1 MLGALTRGRRRAL
14 GAAVLGALAWMGGAG
29 CDRASKPVASAPAAP
44 TSSAAAVVVPPPA
57 TVAEPER
64 PAPDTAAGAAA
75 PPPPNPILPDC
86 VDDPA
91 GGEPECVWKRFALA
105 IQAKDAEL
113 KLTKDAEGCPDASF
127 ARDLD
132 RLARGAPGLLRKSS
146 WISLMGA
153 HCAAELDHC
162 ELVGTLVWRGSV
174 FELRVNH
181 EGVGR
186 AWQGDESTR
195 FVTPGAGGSCAD

>member
-1 MLGALTRGRRRAL
+1 MLRAPTKGRRQAL
-14 GAAVLGALAWMGGAG
+14 GVVVLGALSWMGGPG
-29 CDRASKPVASAPAAP
+29 CGPASMPVPSAPSSPP
-44 TSSAAAVVVPPPA
+44 TASTTVAVPPPPE
-57 TVAEPER
+57 VAEPER
-64 PAPDTAAGAAA
+64 PAPDAAA
-75 PPPPNPILPDC
+75 KEPAPPTPNPILPDC

-113 KLTKDAEGCPDASF
+113 DLTKDADGCPDASF
-127 ARDLD
+127 ARHLD

-146 WISLMGA
+146 WTSVMGV

-162 ELVGTLVWRGSV
+162 ELAGTVAWRGSV
-174 FELRVNH
+174 FDVRLNH

-186 AWQGDESTR
+186 AWQGEESTR